1 MKGVRN
7 KMAVKAQRIY
17 SEQWNP
23 SEDDIKSLF
32 PIDDL
37 ISEIGRDP
45 GIKVLRDDEIR
56 LQYPGQ
62 YNISIQARAYNQRLV
77 QLLQEYF
84 NTYCNSPE
92 LASLLGIQIPQI
104 MWVDTLG
111 FEEPLVSLHITKL
124 NKHEIFINDI
134 VLVKNED
141 FDLLSEGIIEKVLNN
156 LRFFAKEQGAKYI
169 SGYATNR
176 STLNLLKTKGFMED
190 QREGMGND
198 YLWRVAA
205 IRGEQ
210 LPFYG
215 EL

>member
-1 MKGVRN
+1 ME
-7 KMAVKAQRIY
+7 VKAQRIY

-23 SEDDIKSLF
+23 SEEDIKSLF
-32 PIDDL
+32 PIEIL
-37 ISEIGRDP
+37 TSEIGRDP
-45 GIKVLRDDEIR
+45 GIKVLRDEEIR

-62 YNISIQARAYNQRLV
+62 YNISVQARAYNQRLV

-92 LASLLGIQIPQI
+92 LSGLLGIEIPQI

-111 FEEPLVSLHITKL
+111 FEEPLISLHISKL

-141 FDLLSEGIIEKVLNN
+141 FDLLSDGIIEKVLNN
-156 LRFFAKEQGAKYI
+156 LQLFAKNQGAKYL
-169 SGYATNR
+169 SGYAANR
-176 STLNLLKTKGFMED
+176 STLNLLKGKGFIED

-198 YLWRVAA
+198 YLWRIAA

-210 LPFYG
+210 LPFYV
-215 EL
+215 ELQAL

>member
-1 MKGVRN
+1 
-7 KMAVKAQRIY
+7 MAVKAQRIY

-23 SEDDIKSLF
+23 SGEEIKSLF
-32 PIDDL
+32 PVDDL
-37 ISEIGRDP
+37 KSEIGRDP

-62 YNISIQARAYNQRLV
+62 YNISVQARAYNQQLV
-77 QLLQEYF
+77 QLLQEYYT
-84 NTYCNSPE
+84 TYCNSPE
-92 LASLLGIQIPQI
+92 LAGLLGIQIPQI

-111 FEEPLVSLHITKL
+111 FEEALISLHISKL
-124 NKHEIFINDI
+124 NKQEIFINDI

-141 FDLLSEGIIEKVLNN
+141 FDLLSEGTMEKILNN
-156 LRFFAKEQGAKYI
+156 LRLFAKEHGARYL

-176 STLNLLKTKGFMED
+176 STLNLLKSKGFIED
-190 QREGMGND
+190 KREGMGND
-198 YLWRVAA
+198 YLWRIAT

-210 LPFYG
+210 LPFYE

>member
-1 MKGVRN
+1 
-7 KMAVKAQRIY
+7 MAVKAQRIY

-23 SEDDIKSLF
+23 SEEDIKSLF

-37 ISEIGRDP
+37 KSEIGRDP

-62 YNISIQARAYNQRLV
+62 YNISVQARAYNQRLV
-77 QLLQEYF
+77 ELLQEYY
-84 NTYCNSPE
+84 NTYRNSPE
-92 LASLLGIQIPQI
+92 LAGLLGVEIPQI

-111 FEEPLVSLHITKL
+111 FEEPIISLHISKI

-141 FDLLSEGIIEKVLNN
+141 FDILSEGIIETVLNN
-156 LRFFAKEQGAKYI
+156 LRRFAKEQGANYL

-176 STLNLLKTKGFMED
+176 STLNLLKSKGFIED
-190 QREGMGND
+190 KREGMGND

-205 IRGEQ
+205 ISGEQ
-210 LPFYG
+210 LPFYE